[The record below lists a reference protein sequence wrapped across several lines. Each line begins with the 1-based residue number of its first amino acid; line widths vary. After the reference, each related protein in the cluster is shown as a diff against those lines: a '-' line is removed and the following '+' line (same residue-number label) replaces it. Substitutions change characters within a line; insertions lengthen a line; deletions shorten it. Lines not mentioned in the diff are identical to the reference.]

1 MKNKA
6 RACIVSKNFRMCQNF
21 SIILSRR
28 KNLELKRQTPPKFKI
43 GIFKKKLNQEDR
55 FSSPF
60 FPWKAVIQVRHPTK
74 ITGTACVSKY
84 SQEYRSNH
92 ATLSVLF
99 IMSMSYLL
107 KLMHF
112 GIHLP
117 FHYLWGLFCN
127 FTFIS
132 VLTIQVWILL
142 TLLFRIAFSLN
153 KCQLFHLN

>member
-1 MKNKA
+1 MSKFQHNPFQKKEFGIKETNTPQVKN
-6 RACIVSKNFRMCQNF
+6 RYF
-21 SIILSRR
+21 L
-28 KNLELKRQTPPKFKI
+28 
-43 GIFKKKLNQEDR
+43 KKLNQEKDR

-60 FPWKAVIQVRHPTK
+60 FPWKAVIQVRYPTK
-74 ITGTACVSKY
+74 ITGTACVSKC

-99 IMSMSYLL
+99 ITSMSYLL

-117 FHYLWGLFCN
+117 FRYLWGLFCN

-132 VLTIQVWILL
+132 VLTMQVWISL

-153 KCQLFHLN
+153 KCQLFHLNKCN